1 MAKNL
6 ITTHE
11 LTGTRV
17 IGGKRGTK
25 RIGKIRYFVFHPTEK
40 KVIGFIVKRPD
51 LLWMFRR
58 KDLFVSIDGYDM
70 IDGRVVIR
78 DSSDATGASAYRA
91 LKVNPDQCI
100 MWVGLPLM
108 TDDGKSY
115 GVVGNVVFN
124 QITGAVKSIESDSG
138 ATANA
143 LLGKRDIP
151 AKLIRGF
158 RQGMGVALSLSDQK
172 TDENAEPVLGSILVS
187 DEVRELEAEGGV
199 AEKAGKAT
207 AVAADKASKAGAKV
221 SETASKAAKA
231 TGKVVNKGAYETG
244 KQLGKT
250 KGMFSAFKEEYDK
263 ARHDGE

>member
-17 IGGKRGTK
+17 VGGKRGTK
-25 RIGKIRYFVFHPTEK
+25 RIGKIRYFVFHPSEK
-40 KVIGFIVKRPD
+40 KVVGFIVKRPD

-78 DSSDATGASAYRA
+78 DSSSASGASAYRA
-91 LKVNPDQCI
+91 LGVDPDQCI

-108 TDDGKSY
+108 TEDGQSF
-115 GVVGNVVFN
+115 GVVGNVTFN
-124 QITGAVKSIESDSG
+124 ELTGAIKNIESDSG

-143 LLGKRDIP
+143 LLGKREIP

-158 RQGMGVALSLSDQK
+158 RQGMGVALTLSDQK
-172 TDENAEPVLGSILVS
+172 VDEDAEPVLGAILVS
-187 DEVRELEAEGGV
+187 SEVRELEVEGGV

-207 AVAADKASKAGAKV
+207 AVAVDKASKAGAKV
-221 SETASKAAKA
+221 SKTASKAAKK
-231 TGKVVNKGAYETG
+231 TGQIVNKGAYETG
-244 KQLGKT
+244 KQIGKT

-263 ARHDGE
+263 ARRDE